1 MKQGRH
7 DGTDYQCYNS
17 ANNGSIKERIER
29 NLTLNGT
36 CDSPYIQGWKLDLMA
51 KRIFSDYVSTIP
63 EVLETAYKMLEEH
76 IADTPKKAIQT
87 DLLENLETEIKK
99 LNNRRN
105 NLIEMRADGD
115 IDKDTFRERKESIE
129 KEIASISRQVEELKE
144 QLKPEEPKNYAL
156 KLSSLKARLKD
167 YTNIQDNELSDNV
180 IEAFIEKIFVTK
192 DEFRWYLR
200 NNKETS
206 NIEPI
211 QVASFTLTQEDG
223 KNYLYSFSTRR
234 RVFNWKDLNV
244 TVWA

>member
-1 MKQGRH
+1 M
-7 DGTDYQCYNS
+7 
-17 ANNGSIKERIER
+17 
-29 NLTLNGT
+29 
-36 CDSPYIQGWKLDLMA
+36 
-51 KRIFSDYVSTIP
+51 
-63 EVLETAYKMLEEH
+63 
-76 IADTPKKAIQT
+76 
-87 DLLENLETEIKK
+87 LENLETEIKK